1 MTVRSDLVR
10 VRGISPGQV
19 IPATRTVPL
28 AGMPVIC
35 SSDRMLFWKRST
47 RWLLYLQ
54 PAAEA
59 SGPAAR

>member
-19 IPATRTVPL
+19 Y
-28 AGMPVIC
+28 G
-35 SSDRMLFWKRST
+35 SDRMLFWKRST

-59 SGPAAR
+59 SGPAARMSHKEVTQ